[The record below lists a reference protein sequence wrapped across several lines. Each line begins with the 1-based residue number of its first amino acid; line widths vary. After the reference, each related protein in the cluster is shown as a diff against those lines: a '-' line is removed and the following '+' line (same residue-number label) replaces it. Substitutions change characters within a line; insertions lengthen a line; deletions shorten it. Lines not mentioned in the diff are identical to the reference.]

1 MYYGKITN
9 RMNTP
14 PTITESQPPRLF
26 PTLVSGFNTVA
37 NNIWLI
43 AIPVVLDGALWLG
56 PKLRLDQLILPQL
69 SLLSKSLL
77 QAQGADFQSTLDSMQ
92 KMWVQFFTHF
102 NLATL
107 IRTFPIGVP
116 TFLSRET
123 VVDSPITNTL
133 QYQVPSLG
141 NAFLILLALVIIG
154 FFLGSL
160 YFNSL
165 AQATAK
171 SKEKVNFEKLL
182 FQFGQSIAMALIL
195 LVVVMILAFPAMM
208 LLSAILFI
216 NVQLADFALLLGIFA
231 VLWLVMPLVF
241 SPHGI
246 FVINQKAF
254 PSMMLSMRMIRYF
267 LPGTGMFVITAA
279 VISEGLNMVWSIP
292 DATSWLLTISIFG
305 HAFIVTALLAAS
317 FIYYREGLR
326 WMQETIQHM
335 STPMSKPV

>member
-1 MYYGKITN
+1 
-9 RMNTP
+9 MNTP
-14 PTITESQPPRLF
+14 PTITESHPPRLF

-43 AIPVVLDGALWLG
+43 AIPVVLDAALWLA
-56 PKLRLDQLILPQL
+56 PKLRMDQLILPRL
-69 SLLSKSLL
+69 SDMSKNLL
-77 QAQGADFQSTLDSMQ
+77 QLEGTDLQSTLDSMQ

-102 NLATL
+102 NLAAM

-123 VVDSPITNTL
+123 IVDSPIPNTL
-133 QYQVPSLG
+133 QYQVPSTR
-141 NAFLILLALVIIG
+141 NAFLILFALILIG
-154 FFLGSL
+154 FFFGSL

-165 AQATAK
+165 AQVTAK
-171 SKEKVNFEKLL
+171 SKEKINFEKLL

-195 LVVVMILAFPAMM
+195 IIVVLILAFPAIM

-216 NVQLADFALLLGIFA
+216 NAQLADFAFLLGIFA
-231 VLWLVMPLVF
+231 VFWLVMPLVF

-267 LPGTGMFVITAA
+267 LPGTGMFVVTAA
-279 VISEGLNMVWSIP
+279 VISEGLNLVWAIP
-292 DATSWLLTISIFG
+292 ESTSWLMTVSIFG